1 MYDEEIEK
9 AVLYY
14 IIFEKEEL
22 SLSEKDFF
30 LQKNKQ
36 IYKAIRKLKEKK
48 EEISILTIQQKIK
61 SNDKEVLKYLSDL
74 ANNVFGTS
82 VEYAYKKLKDLSKK
96 RELLEVAKEIEK
108 NAVEEEAENYIEK
121 IIKRLADIN
130 SEGQK
135 EKSFID
141 MLVDTVNEIEKKIL
155 QGANFQNPY
164 LTGIFDLDAVTN
176 GLHPEE
182 FTVIGARPGIGKTT
196 LALQIAS
203 KIAEKGIA
211 VGIIS
216 LEMSDTQLIQ
226 KIISREANVD
236 SNKLRLGNLDNNEQ
250 DKISLAIGEITT
262 KPFFINTR
270 ARSIQDIELYAR
282 RLKNKNDLGLLI
294 VDYLQLVKS
303 KNKFN
308 SREQEVAEISRSL
321 KLLSLELQIPIIGL
335 CQLNRNAART
345 TIPTLADLR
354 ESVAIEQDADNV
366 IFLYKENDDDEEPK
380 MVENVVLDL
389 QKQRAGGLTK
399 VVVRFDKKTSRFMNL
414 AKM

>member
-216 LEMSDTQLIQ
+216 LEMSDTQLMQ

-354 ESVAIEQDADNV
+354 ESGAIEQDADNV

>member
-9 AVLYY
+9 AILYY

-30 LQKNKQ
+30 LQKHKQ
-36 IYKAIRKLKEKK
+36 IYKAIRELKEKK
-48 EEISILTIQQKIK
+48 EEVSIFSIKEKIK
-61 SNDKEVLKYLSDL
+61 GDNVLEYLSDL
-74 ANNVFGTS
+74 GKYIFGTS

-108 NAVEEEAENYIEK
+108 NAVEEEAENYIEI
-121 IIKRLADIN
+121 IIKRLTDIN

-135 EKSFID
+135 EKTFMD
-141 MLVDTVNEIEKKIL
+141 MLVDTANLIEKKINL
-155 QGANFQNPY
+155 GADYDNKY

-182 FTVIGARPGIGKTT
+182 FTVIGARPGVGKTT
-196 LALQIAS
+196 FALQIAN
-203 KIAEKGIA
+203 KIAEKGVA
-211 VGIIS
+211 VGIVS
-216 LEMSDTQLIQ
+216 LEMSNTQLIE
-226 KIISREANVD
+226 KLIARNSNVD
-236 SNKLRLGNLDNNEQ
+236 SNKIRIGNLDDTEQ
-250 DKISLAIGEITT
+250 LKVSTAIGEISEI
-262 KPFFINTR
+262 PFFINTR

-294 VDYLQLVKS
+294 IDYIQLVKS

-354 ESVAIEQDADNV
+354 ESGAIEQDADNV

-380 MVENVVLDL
+380 IVENVVLDL

-414 AKM
+414 IKM

>member
-9 AVLYY
+9 TILYY

-22 SLSEKDFF
+22 NLSEKDFF
-30 LQKNKQ
+30 LQKHKQ
-36 IYKAIRKLKEKK
+36 IYKAIRELKEKK
-48 EEISILTIQQKIK
+48 EEVSIFSIKEKIK
-61 SNDKEVLKYLSDL
+61 GDNVLEYLSDL
-74 ANNVFGTS
+74 GKYIFGTS

-108 NAVEEEAENYIEK
+108 SAVEEEAENYIEI
-121 IIKRLADIN
+121 IIKRLTDIN

-135 EKSFID
+135 EKTFMD
-141 MLVDTVNEIEKKIL
+141 MLVDTANLIEKKINL
-155 QGANFQNPY
+155 GANYDNKY

-196 LALQIAS
+196 FALQIAN
-203 KIAEKGIA
+203 KIAEKGIV

-216 LEMSDTQLIQ
+216 LEMSNTQLIE
-226 KIISREANVD
+226 KLISRNSNVD
-236 SNKLRLGNLDNNEQ
+236 SNKIRIGNLDNTEQ
-250 DKISLAIGEITT
+250 LKVSTAIGEISEM
-262 KPFFINTR
+262 PFFINTR

-282 RLKNKNDLGLLI
+282 RLKNKSNLGLLI
-294 VDYLQLVKS
+294 IDYIQLVKS

-308 SREQEVAEISRSL
+308 SREQEVAEISRNL

-335 CQLNRNAART
+335 CQLNRNAARST
-345 TIPTLADLR
+345 TPTLADLR
-354 ESVAIEQDADNV
+354 ESGAIEQDADNV
-366 IFLYKENDDDEEPK
+366 IFLYKENDDDEEQK
-380 MVENVVLDL
+380 MVENIVLDL

>member
-354 ESVAIEQDADNV
+354 ESGAIEQDADNV

>member
-9 AVLYY
+9 AILYY

-82 VEYAYKKLKDLSKK
+82 VDYAYKKLKDLSKK

-135 EKSFID
+135 EKSFVD

-203 KIAEKGIA
+203 KIAEKNIP

-308 SREQEVAEISRSL
+308 SREQEVAEISRGL

-354 ESVAIEQDADNV
+354 ESGAIEQDADNV

-380 MVENVVLDL
+380 IVENVVLDL

-414 AKM
+414 VKM